1 MPHNVLYFIHNHPF
15 LTDLSYIMPRSDR
28 ALLPKQ
34 KRMFIKVGEQIR
46 LARLRRRLS
55 AQQVAERAG
64 ISRST
69 LSLLEKGSSSST
81 VSTLFRILSVL
92 GLEADFLALAK
103 DDELGRR
110 LEDAKL
116 ATPRKRAP
124 KRKSKT
130 LKKTS
135 DES

>member
-1 MPHNVLYFIHNHPF
+1 M
-15 LTDLSYIMPRSDR
+15 MRSKQ
-28 ALLPKQ
+28 AFLPKQ
-34 KRMFIKVGEQIR
+34 KRMFVQVGEQIR

-69 LSLLEKGSSSST
+69 LSLIEKGSTSST
-81 VSTLFRILSVL
+81 IATLFRILSVL
-92 GLEADFLALAK
+92 GLEEDFLAIAK

-116 ATPRKRAP
+116 SSPRKRAP
-124 KRKSKT
+124 KRKSKSQ
-130 LKKTS
+130 KTDPS
-135 DES
+135 